1 MSFSKLGLSQQIQT
15 TIAKLGYETPT
26 PVQAQA
32 IPMVLAKR
40 DVMAGAQTGTGK
52 TGAFALPII
61 DMLSAQA
68 SQSNAIRGLVLTP
81 TRELAQQVCKSFVE
95 YAQGTD
101 LKIGLAYGGVSLNP
115 QIKALKDGCDILVAT
130 PGRLLDLLFKGT
142 FDLDSIEHLVFDEA
156 DRMLDMGFMVDI
168 KRILKRVPDERQTM
182 LFSATFDQAI
192 FDLSKRL
199 LNQPELIEVAQR
211 NTTASEIEQIIYNVD
226 EDKKRELT
234 SFMIG
239 SKNWQ
244 QVLIFVRTRQGAE
257 ALAKEMCKDG
267 VKAQSIHGD
276 KSQGAREKALEEFKS
291 GKTRALV
298 ATDVAARGLD
308 IEQLNYVINYE
319 LPYIAEDYIHRIGRT
334 GRAEAE
340 GEAITFV
347 TPANFLALKK
357 LEKLI
362 RVTVPRKKAEGFKYD
377 ARPVEEK
384 RPRKKK
390 EEEKKSHFETPS
402 KFSLKNKPGSGPRKS
417 GPGAKPSRKP
427 VKGAPKRKRR

>member
-1 MSFSKLGLSQQIQT
+1 MSFSTLGLSQQIQA
-15 TIAKLGYETPT
+15 TITKLGYDTPT
-26 PVQAQA
+26 PVQTQA

-61 DMLSAQA
+61 DMLSKTPAQP
-68 SQSNAIRGLVLTP
+68 NAVRALVLTP
-81 TRELAQQVCKSFVE
+81 TRELAQQVAKSFIQ
-95 YAQGTD
+95 YAQGTE
-101 LKIGLAYGGVSLNP
+101 LTVELAYGGVSLNP
-115 QIKALKDGCDILVAT
+115 QISALKNGCDVLVAT

-142 FDLDSIEHLVFDEA
+142 FDLDALEHLVFDEA

-168 KRILKRVPDERQTM
+168 KRILKRVPDSRQTM

-192 FDLSKRL
+192 FELSKTL

-276 KSQGAREKALEEFKS
+276 KSQGARDKALEEFKS
-291 GKTRALV
+291 GRTRALV

-334 GRAEAE
+334 GRA
-340 GEAITFV
+340 G
-347 TPANFLALKK
+347 NSGLAVSLMSLDEEWLLEEIENILDTK
-357 LEKLI
+357 LPQAWYPGYEPDLNK
-362 RVTVPRKKAEGFKYD
+362 
-377 ARPVEEK
+377 
-384 RPRKKK
+384 
-390 EEEKKSHFETPS
+390 TPS
-402 KFSLKNKPGSGPRKS
+402 NNKNSKS
-417 GPGAKPSRKP
+417 NQ
-427 VKGAPKRKRR
+427 KRRAKDRAFGDKNHANKRRNSGRSNRR

>member
-15 TIAKLGYETPT
+15 TITKLGYDTPT

-32 IPMVLAKR
+32 IPMVLARR

-61 DMLSAQA
+61 DMLSAKSSTPNTVRA
-68 SQSNAIRGLVLTP
+68 LVLTP
-81 TRELAQQVCKSFVE
+81 TRELAQQVSKSFSQ

-101 LKIGLAYGGVSLNP
+101 LKVELAYGGVSLNP
-115 QIKALKDGCDILVAT
+115 QIAALKNGCDVLVAT

-142 FDLDSIEHLVFDEA
+142 FDLDALEHLVFDEA

-182 LFSATFDQAI
+182 LFSATFDEEI
-192 FDLSKRL
+192 FELSKSL

-244 QVLIFVRTRQGAE
+244 QVLIFVRTRLGAE

-276 KSQGAREKALEEFKS
+276 KSQGARDKALEEFKS

-334 GRAEAE
+334 GRA
-340 GEAITFV
+340 G
-347 TPANFLALKK
+347 NSGLAVSLMSVDEEWLLEEIESILDTK
-357 LEKLI
+357 LPQAWYPGYEPDL
-362 RVTVPRKKAEGFKYD
+362 
-377 ARPVEEK
+377 
-384 RPRKKK
+384 
-390 EEEKKSHFETPS
+390 
-402 KFSLKNKPGSGPRKS
+402 NK
-417 GPGAKPSRKP
+417 KPSNNKNS
-427 VKGAPKRKRR
+427 KSSQKRRAKDRAFGNSGQANKRRSGGRSNKR